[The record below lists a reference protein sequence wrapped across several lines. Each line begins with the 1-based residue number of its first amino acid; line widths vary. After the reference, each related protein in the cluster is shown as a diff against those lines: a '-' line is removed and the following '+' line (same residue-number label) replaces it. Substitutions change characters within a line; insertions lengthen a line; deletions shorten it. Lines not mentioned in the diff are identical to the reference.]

1 MVEVAIM
8 EVINMAHVFD
18 ASMAAALAMLV
29 TVIGMGAG
37 RAHDI

>member
-8 EVINMAHVFD
+8 EVINMACVSD

-29 TVIGMGAG
+29 TVIGMGTG

>member
-8 EVINMAHVFD
+8 EVINMARVSD
-18 ASMAAALAMLV
+18 ASMAAGLTMLV